1 MGEGHLEIFKILG
14 TVALNGAKE
23 VQNDLAETTNRANTS
38 SDKMRS
44 AFKKIGTAVVSY
56 FAVDKIKNFGQACV
70 TAAADA
76 QAMESQFSQV
86 FGDLEGE
93 ASKSLSKIAGS
104 AGITETRMKGSF
116 TKIAAFAKTTGMDTA
131 DSLALADRAMVAVA
145 DSAAFYDRSLEDTTE
160 SLQSFL
166 KGNFENDA
174 ALGLSCTETTRN
186 AAANKLYGQSFI
198 DLSESQKQLTLLKM
212 VEDANALS
220 GALGQASR
228 ESDTWTNQTGNLK
241 QAWTDFKATV
251 GEGFLDTAT
260 SAVGKLSEFVSN
272 ASDKFEK
279 LKTWISDNKDGI
291 KQFAES
297 VAYATGVFV
306 SFKAAMM
313 IQRAVQG
320 FQKAKIAISL
330 LSMEV
335 GKANLAQAALNGKMK
350 AGEVIT
356 ALLTGKM
363 TLAQLAQSAMT
374 KGQAALNAVMSAN
387 PIGLIITAIAALV
400 AAFIY
405 LWNNCEGFRNFW
417 INLWDGI
424 KEAAKAVAD
433 WFKKA
438 WEDVASFFT
447 DLWDGIKSDAQSV
460 ADFFVQIWTKIT
472 GFFSTIATWVYDNV
486 IKPVADFFV
495 GLWNGL
501 VSIWGEVSGWVDE
514 NIVRPVVD
522 AVTGVWNK
530 LKEGA
535 ENAWEGIKSV
545 FSTVADFFGNIFSK
559 AWQKVKDVFSTGGK
573 IFDGIKDGIVKAFKT
588 VVNAI
593 IRGINK
599 VVKIPFDGINWAL
612 NKIRSISI
620 LGVSP
625 FSWIDT
631 IGVPQIPEL
640 AQGGILKRGQIG
652 FLEGNGAEAVVPLD
666 QNRKWISAVAAEMNA
681 ASGGNDVL
689 RKLDRLINMLAEY
702 FPEIIALSKKNIV
715 LDSGAVVGQL
725 APGMDEELAKINARR
740 ARVV

>member
-313 IQRAVQG
+313 IQKAVQG

-417 INLWDGI
+417 IGLWDGI
-424 KEAAKAVAD
+424 KEAAKAVVD

-438 WEDVASFFT
+438 WNAVSSALTSAVN
-447 DLWDGIKSDAQSV
+447 WIN
-460 ADFFVQIWTKIT
+460 
-472 GFFSTIATWVYDNV
+472 DNV
-486 IKPVADFFV
+486 IKPISDFFV

-573 IFDGIKDGIVKAFKT
+573 IFDGIKGGIVKAFKT

-599 VVKIPFDGINWAL
+599 VVKVPFDGINWAL

-640 AQGGILKRGQIG
+640 AQGGVLKRGQIG

-740 ARVV
+740 ARAV

>member
-56 FAVDKIKNFGQACV
+56 FAVDKIKNFGQACI

-251 GEGFLDTAT
+251 GEGFLDAAT

-363 TLAQLAQSAMT
+363 TLAHLAQSAMT

-501 VSIWGEVSGWVDE
+501 VSIWGEVPGWVDE

-689 RKLDRLINMLAEY
+689 RKLDRLTNMLAEY

-740 ARVV
+740 ARAV